1 MDTQPLAIIM
11 FVFSGA
17 ILLYAGLLA
26 LTRDVTMLPKQS
38 AVKNVGDKKAYALR
52 VAKVLAIVA
61 VSPALTGVTALLSGI
76 AAAIVFVVSLVGCIW
91 LGVKVTA

>member
-1 MDTQPLAIIM
+1 M
-11 FVFSGA
+11 FVFSGVL
-17 ILLYAGLLA
+17 LLYAGLLA
-26 LTRDVTMLPKQS
+26 LTRDVTMLPRFS
-38 AVKNVGDKKAYALR
+38 AAYVGDKKAYALR

-91 LGVKVTA
+91 LGVKVTK

>member
-1 MDTQPLAIIM
+1 MDMQPLAIIM

-38 AVKNVGDKKAYALR
+38 AVNVGDKKAYALR

-61 VSPALTGVTALLSGI
+61 VSPALTGLTALLSGV
-76 AAAIVFVVSLVGCIW
+76 AAAIVFIVSFVACIW
-91 LGVKVTA
+91 LGVKVTK